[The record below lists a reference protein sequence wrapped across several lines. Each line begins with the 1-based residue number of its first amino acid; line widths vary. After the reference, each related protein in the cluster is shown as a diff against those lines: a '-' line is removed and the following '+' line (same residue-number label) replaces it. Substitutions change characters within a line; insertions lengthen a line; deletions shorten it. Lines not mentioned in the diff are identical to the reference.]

1 MKLDRVSSS
10 AHLKQRLGWRHP
22 PLCSWSTH
30 LDPPRRPVLHI
41 PHHHHHLTA
50 FSCTIKPPTSI
61 LKIVFPV
68 FSQLHISLFCHLWS
82 LLSWSTIDNKS
93 HRRHQKG
100 FKFFKLLTRYCWGWH
115 IYIILCKIFIESNL
129 KKLRFMHF
137 RIFQGQI
144 RTKKRK
150 PEKIW
155 LLLFRNDIGRWTGSL
170 IDLRLYEEIIL
181 WRLLL
186 TSSFTLP
193 LSCGD
198 FRSLWIFILLQKL
211 KMLCSANISPDA
223 KSLVMSV
230 CFAK

>member
-1 MKLDRVSSS
+1 MKLDRISSS

-30 LDPPRRPVLHI
+30 LEDQFCIFPTTTIIWPRSPAQLSRQLVFWKFSSLI
-41 PHHHHHLTA
+41 FLNCTFLSFVTFGVFYLGALLTIRA
-50 FSCTIKPPTSI
+50 TGDIRKDSNSLNFWQGIVGGDTSI
-61 LKIVFPV
+61 SSCVKYLLKVI
-68 FSQLHISLFCHLWS
+68 
-82 LLSWSTIDNKS
+82 K
-93 HRRHQKG
+93 
-100 FKFFKLLTRYCWGWH
+100 
-115 IYIILCKIFIESNL
+115 

-137 RIFQGQI
+137 RIFQGE
-144 RTKKRK
+144 RTKKGK

-155 LLLFRNDIGRWTGSL
+155 LLLFRNDIGRWTESL

>member
-1 MKLDRVSSS
+1 MKLDRISSS

-30 LDPPRRPVLHI
+30 LEDQFCIFPTTTIIWPRSPAQLSRQL
-41 PHHHHHLTA
+41 
-50 FSCTIKPPTSI
+50 
-61 LKIVFPV
+61 VFWKCSF

-115 IYIILCKIFIESNL
+115 IYIILCKIFIESNF
-129 KKLRFMHF
+129 KKVRFMHF
-137 RIFQGQI
+137 RIFQGE